1 MNNIAYRILK
11 VSFNRTSRRI
21 VVLGNHTGVPKEPLL
36 GHCFVSLRETWEIV
50 EFRRLLIGNAVNM
63 LGGSIFIIGMGWTVA
78 QVGGPRAYGLI
89 FTAYFLGHLPLL
101 LYGGMV
107 VDRMPRRTVALVAD
121 ISQAILVSL
130 AIIALAVGFG
140 EIQTMLVVA
149 FLTGGAGAFSIP
161 AVGALVPDLV
171 EEDLLPQANAMR
183 GVAMTSAW
191 MLGPLI
197 GGFAVGKWGIE
208 ACLLIDAVTFV
219 FSGVVLWTIAE
230 IPVERKKEVGNLR
243 EEVIEAWEFVKTQ
256 PWLFA
261 GILMFMIWHIGDSA
275 IEIGIPF
282 IIENKGLGSNE
293 FGIFGAVGAGGA
305 MIGSLLGGVWP
316 IPKKIRGLVFYI
328 FIGGIA
334 WCMLMWA
341 MPIPFSLIL
350 VFVLL
355 EGVLGGTLG
364 VIWRTTMSD
373 SVDQHL
379 RGRVNSLDAIGS
391 LIFIPLAPLLGGW
404 MIEATNVLTTYS
416 VAVAFMVLTT
426 TAGLIVPSFR
436 KFERVDSEMFPITV
450 DQNQSG

>member
-1 MNNIAYRILK
+1 M
-11 VSFNRTSRRI
+11 
-21 VVLGNHTGVPKEPLL
+21 KEAW
-36 GHCFVSLRETWEIV
+36 GII
-50 EFRRLLIGNAVNM
+50 EFRRLLIGNGVNM
-63 LGGSIFIIGMGWTVA
+63 LGSSIFIIGMSWTVA
-78 QVGGPRAYGLI
+78 QIGGPKIYGLI

-121 ISQAILVSL
+121 LSQAALVTL
-130 AIIALAVGFG
+130 AIIALMAGMD
-140 EIQTMLVVA
+140 EIKTLLVVT

-161 AVGALVPDLV
+161 AIGALVPDLV

-183 GVAMTSAW
+183 GVAMTAAW
-191 MLGPLI
+191 MFGPLI
-197 GGFAVGKWGIE
+197 GGVTVGAWGIE
-208 ACLLIDAVTFV
+208 VCLLLDVITFL
-219 FSGVVLWTIAE
+219 FSGAVLWSISE
-230 IPVERKKEVGNLR
+230 IPVIRDEAGDLR
-243 EEVIEAWEFVKTQ
+243 EEVSEAWEFVKTQ

-261 GILMFMIWHIGDSA
+261 GILMFMIWHVGDSA

-282 IIENKGLGSNE
+282 IIESKGLGANE
-293 FGIFGAVGAGGA
+293 FGLFGAVGALGA
-305 MIGSLLGGVWP
+305 MAGSLLGGIRP
-316 IPKKIRGLVFYI
+316 IPKERRGMVFYM

-341 MPIPFSLIL
+341 MPIPFWAIL

-391 LIFIPLAPLLGGW
+391 LIFIPFAPLLGGW
-404 MIEATNVLTTYS
+404 MIETTNVLTTYS
-416 VAVAFMVLTT
+416 IAVAFMVLTT

-436 KFERVDSEMFPITV
+436 RFDRIATERFPITA
-450 DQNQSG
+450 DQNPSH

>member
-1 MNNIAYRILK
+1 M
-11 VSFNRTSRRI
+11 
-21 VVLGNHTGVPKEPLL
+21 
-36 GHCFVSLRETWEIV
+36 REVWGLE
-50 EFRRLLIGNAVNM
+50 EFRRLLIGNCVNM

-78 QVGGPRAYGLI
+78 QIGGPKAYGLI

-121 ISQAILVSL
+121 IGQAVLVT
-130 AIIALAVGFG
+130 IAALLLMVGFG
-140 EIQTMLVVA
+140 EIETLLVVT

-161 AVGALVPDLV
+161 AIGALVPDLV

-183 GVAMTSAW
+183 GVAMTAAW

-197 GGFAVGKWGIE
+197 GGFTVAVWGIE
-208 ACLLIDAVTFV
+208 ACLLIDALTFI
-219 FSGVVLWTIAE
+219 FSGVVLWTISE
-230 IPVERKKEVGNLR
+230 VPVERGESEDLR

-256 PWLFA
+256 PWLLA
-261 GILMFMIWHIGDSA
+261 GIAMFMIWHIGDSA

-282 IIENKGLGSNE
+282 IIEGKGLGAKE

-305 MIGSLLGGVWP
+305 MLGSLVGGLKP
-316 IPKKIRGLVFYI
+316 IPKESRGLVFYI
-328 FIGGIA
+328 LIGGIA

-341 MPIPFSLIL
+341 MPIPFLLIL
-350 VFVLL
+350 FFVLI
-355 EGVLGGTLG
+355 EGIMGGTLG

-391 LIFIPLAPLLGGW
+391 LIFIPFAPLMGGW
-404 MIEATNVLTTYS
+404 MIENTNVLTTFS
-416 VAVAFMVLTT
+416 VAVSFMVLTT
-426 TAGLIVPSFR
+426 MAGLIVPSFR
-436 KFERVDSEMFPITV
+436 RFERVDSDRFPIV
-450 DQNQSG
+450 PN

>member
-1 MNNIAYRILK
+1 M
-11 VSFNRTSRRI
+11 
-21 VVLGNHTGVPKEPLL
+21 
-36 GHCFVSLRETWEIV
+36 REVWGLE
-50 EFRRLLIGNAVNM
+50 EFRRLLIGNCVNM

-78 QVGGPRAYGLI
+78 QIGGPKAYGLI

-121 ISQAILVSL
+121 IGQAVLVT
-130 AIIALAVGFG
+130 IAALLLMVGFG
-140 EIQTMLVVA
+140 EIETLLVVT

-161 AVGALVPDLV
+161 AIGALVPDLV

-183 GVAMTSAW
+183 GVAMTAAW

-197 GGFAVGKWGIE
+197 GGFTVAVWGIE
-208 ACLLIDAVTFV
+208 ACLLIDALTFI
-219 FSGVVLWTIAE
+219 FSGVVLWTISE
-230 IPVERKKEVGNLR
+230 VPVERGESEDLR

-256 PWLFA
+256 PWLLA
-261 GILMFMIWHIGDSA
+261 GIAMFMIWHIGDSA

-282 IIENKGLGSNE
+282 IIEGKGLGAKE

-305 MIGSLLGGVWP
+305 MLGSLVGGLKP
-316 IPKKIRGLVFYI
+316 IPKESRGLVFYI
-328 FIGGIA
+328 LIGGIA

-341 MPIPFSLIL
+341 MPIPFLLIL
-350 VFVLL
+350 FFVLI
-355 EGVLGGTLG
+355 EGIMGGTLG

-391 LIFIPLAPLLGGW
+391 LIFIPLAPLMGGW
-404 MIEATNVLTTYS
+404 MIERTNVLTTFS
-416 VAVAFMVLTT
+416 VAVSFMVLTT
-426 TAGLIVPSFR
+426 MAGLIVPSFR
-436 KFERVDSEMFPITV
+436 RFKRVDSDLFPIV
-450 DQNQSG
+450 PK